1 MKIVIAPD
9 SYKGSVSAQSAAA
22 SMAEGVL
29 RALPDA
35 EVVQCPMGD
44 GGEGTLS
51 ALVTCTGAEVHYAE
65 VLDAYGEPRQAA
77 WGWNPVTSTAYVE
90 LAEACGLQCFDS
102 SKHSILNSTTYGV
115 GQLVS
120 KALDAGPRSLV
131 LTLGGSATNDAGAG
145 MMVALGGRLLDRHG
159 QELSLGAGNLTK
171 VDRVDLS
178 GLDLRLNDLDVMAA
192 VDVDNPLLGPNG
204 ASAIYGPQKGANASD
219 VKHLDSALE
228 NFAEKVDSAVGA
240 DFKDYPGAGA
250 AGGMGYAAKA
260 LFKATLKPGIQVV
273 MEQVGFERELD
284 AADLVITGEGRLD
297 GQSLA
302 GKTPLGISRLASER
316 GIPVVVIAGQ
326 LGEGWRD
333 CYHHGVT
340 AAFSL
345 IDGPMSLQEAVSN
358 TPSLLADRCE
368 SVARLYSF

>member
-9 SYKGSVSAQSAAA
+9 SYKGSVSARLAAA
-22 SMAEGVL
+22 TMAEGVL

-51 ALVTCTGAEVHYAE
+51 ALVTCTGAEVRYAE
-65 VLDAYGEPRQAA
+65 VLDAYGELRRAA
-77 WGWNPVTSTAYVE
+77 WGWNPGTLTAYLE
-90 LAEACGLQCFDS
+90 LAEACGLQCLDI
-102 SKHSILNSTTYGV
+102 SKHSILDSTTYGV
-115 GQLVS
+115 GQLVRET
-120 KALDAGPRSLV
+120 LDAGARSLV

-145 MMVALGGRLLDRHG
+145 MMVALGGRLLDRNG
-159 QELSLGAGNLTK
+159 LELPLGAGNLTK

-178 GLDLRLNDLDVMAA
+178 GLDPRLEDLDVMAA

-204 ASAIYGPQKGANASD
+204 ASSIYGPQKGATAMD
-219 VKHLDSALE
+219 VKYLDDALE
-228 NFAEKVDSAVGA
+228 TFAAKVASAAGA
-240 DFKDYPGAGA
+240 DYKDYPGAGA

-273 MEQVGFERELD
+273 MEQVGFERALD
-284 AADLVITGEGRLD
+284 GTDLVITGEGRLD

-302 GKTPLGISRLASER
+302 GKTPLGISRVASKK

-326 LGEGWRD
+326 LGDGWRAS
-333 CYHHGVT
+333 YQHGVT

-345 IDGPMSLQEAVSN
+345 TDGPMSLQEAVNNS
-358 TPSLLADRCE
+358 SLLLADRCE
-368 SVARLYSF
+368 AVARLYSF